1 MIYKGEFADVNGVVY
16 TVRVTTD
23 GSGTTN
29 LTLGVP
35 PFVTEMEDGEDTI
48 YKPVKYQ
55 SGTLKVI
62 TGDYLFDIYSS
73 TAQGSKVELLKNG
86 ATEWVGYVTPNL
98 YDMGFNEQRE
108 EVEIECIDA
117 LSTLQYYKY
126 QPIGVTSKNIKTL
139 KEILVSVL
147 RKCNAYRYLYVSNNL
162 QLTQNGNVSVIE
174 KFTISE
180 SNFFNE
186 KDDEKK
192 TDNDVAWTCQEVL
205 EEICRYLGYT
215 CVADGNRVYLMDYD
229 AIRNGINTYYRYD
242 LLASGSGTLVTM
254 EHSKLIQASDYS
266 ENGATLSLDNV
277 YNKATVTDDLYT
289 YVNVIPDM
297 FENLTNIT
305 KSSDASLSNSTNIN
319 QGMYGEVVQ
328 STVDNAGDK
337 VNNNMIV
344 MIDRTYNPQSGN
356 YKDYNAV
363 FVKYFT
369 NPDYRFYQYNGNA
382 RTEVGSLNYTDT
394 KNFHGAFIGKFDVEK
409 LESGFNEIQQW
420 VIEIAGGQ
428 LTIDDWLAKNQI
440 SQVNF
445 TNYICLINSESNHI
459 GNDNITNYPYIETKP
474 NINTTALFGGDNAYL
489 VISGSCNFHYFTDDP
504 YPIPEN
510 ESDISEGRYYLD
522 EGEGYLLAR
531 LMWGSLYWNGS
542 EWTSTPA
549 TFKIPYVRDDVG
561 TEKRRADALMF
572 KDNSFINSVSWRIG
586 TKEKGYL
593 IPMPSQ
599 SVISGLPIF
608 TLYKPYNPT
617 YHSHG
622 QYYKMNCV
630 FLKDFQIKA
639 IIGDPTYSGAND
651 TDTTYTNIIN
661 DQFVNELDE
670 VKYKICTWDN
680 KNPNYSC
687 VAYADSSGF
696 VNGVWNKALSGEF
709 TDVVQYDG
717 NQSNGSL
724 RMEEQFIYK
733 VTKQYSTP
741 SVKLNLKLRNNNKAY
756 GLYTDTTIS
765 DRYFIVDSI
774 STDYKM
780 NSQQVTLVE
789 KK

>member
-242 LLASGSGTLVTM
+242 LLASGSGTLVTV

-542 EWTSTPA
+542 DWTSTPA

-687 VAYADSSGF
+687 VAYSDSSGF